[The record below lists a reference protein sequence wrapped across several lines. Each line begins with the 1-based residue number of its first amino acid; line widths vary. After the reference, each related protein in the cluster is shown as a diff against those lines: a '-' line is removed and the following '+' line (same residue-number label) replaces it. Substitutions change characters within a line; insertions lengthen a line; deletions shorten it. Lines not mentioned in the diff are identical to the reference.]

1 VTDGAQQFGLA
12 FNLANYAFEVK
23 SVSDKADF
31 KLQNVQFHGKLSQNL
46 VTSKEFGFYEKMG
59 RSKNFA
65 RDLANGRADVT
76 TPLFFLEIAKQ
87 LKKDNPKIEL
97 KYFVGNELLTEGMAL
112 HHAVGKASANEPV
125 FINLSWMNDPSS
137 KSVHGLVGKGLT
149 FDCGGLHVKT
159 YGFMEDMYMDKSGA
173 SAVLATFKNLVE
185 SGAKVNIT
193 CSLALAENAIGPN
206 AYRPSDIIKSHNVRS
221 EHNS

>member
-1 VTDGAQQFGLA
+1 MAVGSHQFGLA

-23 SVSDKADF
+23 SNTEKADF
-31 KLQNVQFHGKLSQNL
+31 KLQKINFHGSQSDTL
-46 VTSKEFGFYEKMG
+46 TKSKEFCFYEKMG
-59 RSKNFA
+59 RSKNYA

-76 TPLFFLEIAKQ
+76 TPLFFLETAKQ
-87 LKKDNPKIEL
+87 LKKDHPKIEI
-97 KYFVGNELLTEGMAL
+97 KYFVGSELLTQGMNL

-125 FINLSWMNDPSS
+125 FINLTWMNNPSS
-137 KSVHGLVGKGLT
+137 QSVHGLVGKGLT

-173 SAVLATFKNLVE
+173 SAVLATFKHLVE
-185 SGAKVNIT
+185 TGAQVNIT

-206 AYRPSDIIKSHNVRS
+206 AYRPSDIIKSHNVIS
-221 EHNS
+221 N